1 MSQEVENKV
10 DAILPA
16 LIRLVVNAVN
26 LDVQPEEVDPDAAL
40 YGDGL
45 GLDSIDILEISLVV
59 SKQYGVQLKAD
70 DENNAKV
77 FTSIRTLARF
87 VVEHQAA

>member
-1 MSQEVENKV
+1 MNPEIENKV
-10 DAILPA
+10 AEILPG
-16 LIRLVVNAVN
+16 LIQLVVTAVN
-26 LDVQPEEVDPDAAL
+26 LDMQPGDIDPDAAL

-59 SKQYGVQLKAD
+59 SKQYGVELKAD

-77 FTSIRTLARF
+77 FTSLRTLARF
-87 VVEHQAA
+87 VAEHQVA

>member
-1 MSQEVENKV
+1 MTSTLESKV
-10 DAILPA
+10 QALLPELTA
-16 LIRLVVNAVN
+16 LVVNAVN
-26 LDVQPEEVDPDAAL
+26 LEQSPEQVDPDAAL

-59 SKQYGVQLKAD
+59 SKKYGVQLKAD

-77 FTSIRTLARF
+77 FLSLRTLAQY